1 MAKSKTY
8 INSVDS
14 TPQEIS
20 QGVLHK
26 MERRSIR
33 AVKTVERRAKRV
45 VQELLERGEE
55 YTTLIDERIDQ
66 MKERY
71 WVDRGVD
78 KRVTAAQ
85 DSADVI
91 KKDISAA
98 VAKTRTEID
107 DRVALFKDGVA
118 IMRIELDAEI
128 LNVEAACGFADK
140 VSRHAQMTAQRIDD
154 DLSTADARMRR
165 LVDSLE
171 YGY

>member
-1 MAKSKTY
+1 MEKKEKY
-8 INSVDS
+8 INSVES
-14 TPQEIS
+14 TPQETS
-20 QGVLHK
+20 EAVSLK
-26 MERRSIR
+26 MERRALR

-45 VQELLERGEE
+45 IQELLERQEE

-85 DSADVI
+85 DSAEVI

-98 VAKTRTEID
+98 VTKTRTDIEE
-107 DRVALFKDGVA
+107 RVALFKDGVS
-118 IMRIELDAEI
+118 IMRIEIDAKI
-128 LNVEAACGFADK
+128 LNARAACSFVNK
-140 VSRHAQMTAQRIDD
+140 VSQHAQKVAQRIDD
-154 DLSTADARMRR
+154 DLSRADARMRQR
-165 LVDSLE
+165 LDSLE